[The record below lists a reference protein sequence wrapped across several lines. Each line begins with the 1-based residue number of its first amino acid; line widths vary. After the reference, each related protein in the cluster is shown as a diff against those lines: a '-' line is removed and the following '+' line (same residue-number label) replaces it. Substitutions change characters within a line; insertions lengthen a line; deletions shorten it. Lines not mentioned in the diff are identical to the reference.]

1 MKKNLRT
8 LKVFMISAFI
18 LVGILAGFAYAVLNG
33 QPDIES
39 DYPYVGLVTNALTT
53 PGGVNVCS
61 CVAISETILVTSA
74 HCFQQGETVS
84 VTFDPEVDPRNPFAV
99 TWFEGAFYPDDD
111 FCIGCAPGLPG
122 FDTHD
127 VAVIF
132 LYNEAYLSDYAELPS
147 EGLNDSLGLRTEVTT
162 VGYGVTHFIRGGGP
176 PAWGFPDGVVFTR
189 YFAPVELVTSKHKH
203 QSEYIKLSGNPA
215 QGKGGSCFGDS
226 GGPNLLGGTDIILG
240 LTAYGANHM
249 CAGVGYANR
258 IDTDYALEFINSFLP
273 SP

>member
-1 MKKNLRT
+1 
-8 LKVFMISAFI
+8 MISAFI
-18 LVGILAGFAYAVLNG
+18 LLGMLAGFAYAVLNG
-33 QPDIES
+33 QPDIDS
-39 DYPYVGLVTNALTT
+39 DYPYVGLVTDFFT
-53 PGGVNVCS
+53 GGVNVCS

-74 HCFQQGETVS
+74 HCFQPEEMVF
-84 VTFDPEVDPRNPFAV
+84 VTFDPEVDPTVSDPWDAYDWHV
-99 TWFEGAFYPDDD
+99 GTFYPHHD
-111 FCIGCAPGLPG
+111 FCLGCGPGLPG
-122 FDTHD
+122 FDTRD
-127 VAVIF
+127 VAVIVLF
-132 LYNEAYLSDYAELPS
+132 EPVVDLDTYGILPE
-147 EGLNDSLGLRTEVTT
+147 EGLNDSLGMRTEVTT

-258 IDTDYALEFINSFLP
+258 IATDYALESINSFLP